1 MRSRSLWRNG
11 FFVWAIA
18 SLAITSGCGEPSGPK
33 RDCPDAGFAAATEDA
48 AAPAL
53 AVTLDFPGTIV
64 SGRLV
69 GGAGASAPCD
79 VSGESRYWVGP
90 APAYAWL
97 PVGCSGEFVVF
108 VPAGA
113 HALSVSYADTWP
125 MSIYWTFDVELPSAG
140 AAARELR
147 LDDIVLPRWVHLR
160 GTVMGAPA
168 VPATLAASACGTVSL
183 QAQPA
188 SNVSFGWKNAAVD
201 CSGRFEVDV
210 PPGTYEVSAFGSK
223 SVVVLKADAELAVS
237 AATPLALFTGTV
249 TRDGPANEVDCTTTA
264 SHEWIELEAEDD
276 SLPPVTLPVCRGAF
290 HSMVPARRYTRT
302 FVMRDGG
309 NSRARVDGPLDLTTS
324 MERDYQMHPSYL
336 RGHVVDVVGQPVR
349 SNMYLSLYSD
359 SGAYVRFSTDQDG
372 HFDVPTLSPGERW
385 AVYINNPAV
394 FLGWVVDQPGS
405 DDVTVNTHLV
415 PITVTLASQ
424 PGTEADCRRCLR
436 IDNSPIE
443 NACFDGTCTLTTWA
457 PEGALTSFRGD
468 EPDAPPLGEVI
479 PRAPRAEA
487 ILKVAGAPIGAAPAP
502 PATRLLRL
510 APPLVA
516 GHPLKTV
523 FPSGWTYSVFV
534 SSERYANFLR
544 PQLVGWSED
553 EVVSVSDELV
563 TVTVVVSS
571 LTATNGPSQAFHLG
585 PITIAP

>member
-1 MRSRSLWRNG
+1 
-11 FFVWAIA
+11 
-18 SLAITSGCGEPSGPK
+18 
-33 RDCPDAGFAAATEDA
+33 
-48 AAPAL
+48 
-53 AVTLDFPGTIV
+53 
-64 SGRLV
+64 
-69 GGAGASAPCD
+69 
-79 VSGESRYWVGP
+79 
-90 APAYAWL
+90 
-97 PVGCSGEFVVF
+97 
-108 VPAGA
+108 
-113 HALSVSYADTWP
+113 
-125 MSIYWTFDVELPSAG
+125 
-140 AAARELR
+140 
-147 LDDIVLPRWVHLR
+147 
-160 GTVMGAPA
+160 
-168 VPATLAASACGTVSL
+168 
-183 QAQPA
+183 
-188 SNVSFGWKNAAVD
+188 
-201 CSGRFEVDV
+201 
-210 PPGTYEVSAFGSK
+210 
-223 SVVVLKADAELAVS
+223 
-237 AATPLALFTGTV
+237 
-249 TRDGPANEVDCTTTA
+249 
-264 SHEWIELEAEDD
+264 
-276 SLPPVTLPVCRGAF
+276 
-290 HSMVPARRYTRT
+290 
-302 FVMRDGG
+302 
-309 NSRARVDGPLDLTTS
+309 
-324 MERDYQMHPSYL
+324 
-336 RGHVVDVVGQPVR
+336 
-349 SNMYLSLYSD
+349 MYLSLYSD